1 MLVPVASS
9 LLQEASVTERPNRDA
24 LNRAIDIYRDA
35 MRPFITRNL
44 RRVRGGSVEDHLCAA
59 LPRKD
64 AQIRAD
70 LSPDR
75 SNFDDLFDVNDFA
88 RIVSHFWR
96 ACFSQAFAHPQGVES
111 VLNIVAEARNKA
123 AHPGTEDVS
132 AGSAEGGLEQ
142 IVEALNRINALE
154 QRDRVQLIL
163 DTLRA
168 GPTPQLMPA
177 PPEPE
182 PVTQSAPRRSDLAPW
197 REVIQPND
205 DVRTGAFQQA
215 EFAADLQQVYDGR
228 AHEAYANPVAFFN
241 QTYITPGLRT
251 LLISTLR
258 RISGRGGDP
267 VIQTKTG
274 FGGGKTH
281 SLIALYHLVSSSR
294 ALLDLPRESAY
305 AATRDA
311 LQQIVS
317 EAGLDGEDI
326 NAEVSVLSGTYISP
340 TDTNTTEQGDPLN
353 TLWGTM
359 AYQLGGQDAYN
370 IIAEAARA
378 WSAPGGAQLEQL
390 FERVGPCVILIDE
403 LVAYARNASDRQ
415 DNIYTFIQNLTEA
428 ARRSERVALVVTL
441 PESSQEAGGEQGQ
454 AVLARLDSHLGR
466 IEAVW
471 QPLEIHQAFEVVR
484 RRLFSSAIN
493 EAERDRTC
501 EAFATMYSRQRSDYP
516 RETGEGAYLE
526 RMKQCYPIHPEI
538 FDRLY
543 QDWSSIHRFQR
554 TRGVLRMMANCISR
568 LWLNEDPAP
577 MILPGDVPLSD
588 PALAGEFTPLLT
600 GNWSPVMSEVDSHGS
615 RADSLD
621 KEQRRFSDVG
631 GAARRITRTIFLGS
645 AASGAIR
652 GLNEERIRLGVV
664 QPGHGVSVYNDA
676 LNRLSRELYY
686 LYQSDGRHYF
696 HAEEN
701 LNKVAVDRANDLTDR
716 EVDEEIV
723 RRLGAAVG
731 RRADVIVCPDPNDRN
746 AVPEG
751 EQVRLVV
758 LSPSQTLPSRSTES
772 DRAAENALS
781 ILQTRGD
788 APRIRKNLVVFLAAK
803 EDEIRAL
810 RRETRRF
817 LSWKSIREGDRR
829 LTTLTGD
836 REQQVRE
843 SIRTTDQA
851 VDSALVR
858 AYRWALFP
866 SQPDPNRANYQLSQF
881 DCDPAVFGDLAT
893 AAFRKL
899 IAEEVVVETIAP
911 KALATMLEQRIW
923 NSSAYGGEHIAI
935 DTLWDLIASN
945 VYLHRLKHRQ
955 VLSNAIDSGV
965 IEGAFG
971 RAASY
976 DDESG
981 TYQDLKYREP
991 PTGGMGRFAEERPE
1005 LLVHPDMAQLQTEL
1019 QQAEVNQSSPPGGE
1033 AKPDPR
1039 PGSEPADTST
1049 PNPATT
1055 HVAARKTL
1063 HGAISLD
1070 QISQL
1075 QEEIVRNLSDGDTEI
1090 TITISIDAR
1099 KPAGFSENTLRAVRE
1114 NSEQLGVQFE
1124 LPYTYDA

>member
-1 MLVPVASS
+1 MLIHVASS

-44 RRVRGGSVEDHLCAA
+44 RKVRGGSVEDHLCAA

-64 AQIRAD
+64 AQIRAN
-70 LSPDR
+70 LRPDR
-75 SNFDDLFDVNDFA
+75 SNLDDLFDVNDFA
-88 RIVSHFWR
+88 RIVGHYWR
-96 ACFSQAFAHPQGVES
+96 ACFKQAFTHSQGVES

-123 AHPGTEDVS
+123 AHPGAEDVS

-142 IVEALNRINALE
+142 IIEALNRINAPE

-182 PVTQSAPRRSDLAPW
+182 PVTQSTPRRSDLAPW

-251 LLISTLR
+251 LLVSTLR

-281 SLIALYHLVSSSR
+281 SLIALYHLVNSSR
-294 ALLDLPRESAY
+294 ALLELPHDSAF
-305 AATRDA
+305 AATRDV

-317 EAGLDGEDI
+317 DAGLDGEDI
-326 NAEVSVLSGTYISP
+326 GAEVSVLSGTYLSP
-340 TDTNTTEQGDPLN
+340 TDTNTTEKGDPLN

-359 AYQLGGQDAYN
+359 AYQLGGQEAYD
-370 IIAEAARA
+370 IVAEAART

-415 DNIYTFIQNLTEA
+415 DNIYTFIQNLTESV
-428 ARRSERVALVVTL
+428 RRSEHVSLVVTL

-454 AVLARLDSHLGR
+454 AVLSRLDAHLGR
-466 IEAVW
+466 IEAIW
-471 QPLEIHQAFEVVR
+471 QPLEVHEAFEVVR
-484 RRLFSSAIN
+484 RRLFGSSIE

-501 EAFATMYSRQRSDYP
+501 QAFVAMYSRQRSDYP
-516 RETGEGAYLE
+516 RETGETTYLQ
-526 RMKQCYPIHPEI
+526 RMRQCYPIHPEI

-543 QDWSSIHRFQR
+543 QDWSSIHSFQR
-554 TRGVLRMMANCISR
+554 TRGVLRMLANCVSR
-568 LWLNEDPAP
+568 LWLKGDVGSLI
-577 MILPGDVPLSD
+577 MPGDIPLTD
-588 PALAGEFTPLLT
+588 PALAAEFTRLLT
-600 GNWSPVMSEVDSHGS
+600 GNWNPVMSEVDSEGS
-615 RADSLD
+615 RADTLD
-621 KEQRRFSDVG
+621 TEQRRFSDVG
-631 GAARRITRTIFLGS
+631 GAARRVTRTIFLGS
-645 AASGAIR
+645 AVGGAVK
-652 GLNEERIRLGVV
+652 GVNEERIRLGVV

-686 LYQSDGRHYF
+686 LYQSDGRYYF

-701 LNKVAVDRANDLTDR
+701 LNKVAVDRANDFTDR

-723 RRLGAAVG
+723 GRLGAAVG
-731 RRADVIVCPDPNDRN
+731 RRADVIVCPDPNERN

-772 DRAAENALS
+772 DRAAETALS
-781 ILQTRGD
+781 ILQMRGD

-817 LSWKSIREGDRR
+817 LSWKSIREGERR

-836 REQQVRE
+836 REQQVRN
-843 SIRTTDQA
+843 SMRTTDQA
-851 VDSALVR
+851 ADSALVR
-858 AYRWALFP
+858 AYRWALAP

-881 DCDPAVFGDLAT
+881 DCDPVDFGDLAL

-899 IAEEVVVETIAP
+899 IAEEAVVETIAP

-923 NSSAYGGEHIAI
+923 SSPSYGEHIAI
-935 DTLWDLIASN
+935 DSLWDLVSSN
-945 VYLHRLKHRQ
+945 VYLHRLRHHQ
-955 VLSNAIDSGV
+955 VLNTAIDAGV
-965 IEGAFG
+965 LEGAFG
-971 RAASY
+971 RAAEY
-976 DDESG
+976 DSG
-981 TYQDLKYREP
+981 AATYQDLEYRNP
-991 PTGGMGRFAEERPE
+991 PASGMGQFAEDRPG
-1005 LLVHPDMAQLQTEL
+1005 LLVHPDMAEL
-1019 QQAEVNQSSPPGGE
+1019 QIAETVQTAATDEPSSKPPAEQPTAEPTQSANAPV
-1033 AKPDPR
+1033 
-1039 PGSEPADTST
+1039 
-1049 PNPATT
+1049 TT
-1055 HVAARKTL
+1055 RVAARKTL

-1075 QEEIVRNLSDGDTEI
+1075 QEEIIRNLSDSGTEI
-1090 TITISIDAR
+1090 TITIAIDAR
-1099 KPAGFSENTLRAVRE
+1099 NSAGFSENTLRAVRE
-1114 NSEQLGVQFE
+1114 NSEQLGVEFE
-1124 LPYTYDA
+1124 LPYTYDT